1 MSKKTIQDISVKGKK
16 VFVRADYNVP
26 QDKAGQITDD
36 TRIRATLPTLKAL
49 LVKGGAVI
57 IASHLDAVN
66 HARIGREEMRCFVEE
81 KSLTKTVH
89 IPEDGEELFF

>member
-57 IASHLDAVN
+57 IASHLGRPKGQVN
-66 HARIGREEMRCFVEE
+66 QEFTLRPVADRLSELLE
-81 KSLTKTVH
+81 KPV
-89 IPEDGEELFF
+89 